1 MINSNNKTTQYT
13 SSYFN
18 AILVAF
24 LLFCAF
30 PSFAQN
36 DCGTNFDL
44 KKLKKDHAAYQ
55 EFLRIEKLIE
65 DYRIRMAGSANQRLV
80 DENGIIT
87 IPIVFHVLHLGEAV
101 GTGTNISD
109 AQSSVE

>member
-1 MINSNNKTTQYT
+1 MINSNNKTTHYI
-13 SSYFN
+13 SFYFN

-24 LLFCAF
+24 LFSCAF

-55 EFLRIEKLIE
+55 KFLRSFQRFWSIDAEKE
-65 DYRIRMAGSANQRLV
+65 KPTRRRWCGD
-80 DENGIIT
+80 
-87 IPIVFHVLHLGEAV
+87 
-101 GTGTNISD
+101 
-109 AQSSVE
+109 